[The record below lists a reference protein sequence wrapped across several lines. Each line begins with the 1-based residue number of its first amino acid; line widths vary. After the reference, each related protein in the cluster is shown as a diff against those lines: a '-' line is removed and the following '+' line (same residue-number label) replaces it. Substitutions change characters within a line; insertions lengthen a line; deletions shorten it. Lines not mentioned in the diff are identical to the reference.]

1 MTLPYGDACVT
12 GPRSDALRRSVD
24 ASVVSEFRFF
34 LEKINER
41 NLFTRGLVPKY
52 EAPSPALGEE
62 VEYFSSQITLDDRM
76 QYIMR
81 NIVTHPTL
89 SEYNKIGNT
98 IISHFYGARGI
109 HSVITGESDPS
120 KAHVDFEMLASE
132 LMDYNGEYTLLL
144 QENMAKARLKKVP
157 IWGTTELHTS
167 IMGAGNAHVRMQTMH
182 KRSDLAVAQWIA
194 SWITTGFMDKLLVSK
209 SLKEMFTT
217 LIVPSGI
224 GPYYGYHCATSNSVN
239 PNLDFS
245 HDEPFCSPGPGAVM
259 TLDLMFPGLSKKEVP
274 YGDRVIWLR
283 ENQDEIFPGLRE
295 TFHPETFNVTANGVK
310 IFDHDQD
317 ELKVYGLEVSLC
329 QYSVYCRLRDNP
341 HLISRR
347 KIARAEL
354 SSEVELSQFFE

>member
-1 MTLPYGDACVT
+1 MLPYGDACVT
-12 GPRSDALRRSVD
+12 GPKSDALRRSVD
-24 ASVVSEFRFF
+24 AGVVSEFRFF

-41 NLFTRGLVPKY
+41 NLFTRGLVSTY
-52 EAPSPALGEE
+52 EAPSPALGQD

-81 NIVTHPTL
+81 HIVTHPTL

-109 HSVITGESDPS
+109 HSVISGESDPD
-120 KAHVDFEMLASE
+120 KANVDFELLASE
-132 LMDYNGEYTLLL
+132 LSNKAGSYTSYL
-144 QENMAKARLKKVP
+144 QSNMIRSRAKKVP

-167 IMGAGNAHVRMQTMH
+167 IMGAGNKFVALETSHDRT
-182 KRSDLAVAQWIA
+182 DLAVAQWIA
-194 SWITTGFMDKLLVSK
+194 SWIPTGFMDRLLQSK

-239 PNLDFS
+239 PNLPFS

-259 TLDLMFPGLSKKEVP
+259 TLDLMFPGVSKKEVP

-283 ENQDEIFPGLRE
+283 ETQDEIFPGLRDV
-295 TFHPETFNVTANGVK
+295 FHPGTFNVVANGVRVFEK
-310 IFDHDQD
+310 DQN
-317 ELKVYGLEVSLC
+317 ELAVYGLEVGLC

-347 KIARAEL
+347 KVARAEPI
-354 SSEVELSQFFE
+354 SCEVPLDAYFD